1 MTDRKSC
8 VKCGR
13 AIDAVARI
21 CPFCNWDQDT
31 AVPAQKAA
39 PAVGALPEY
48 VPPEDRAWRKP
59 VFGAVGGFL
68 GIVAAFLIGVHVHG
82 NKPPAAPPGHAAPAA
97 AGAPATE
104 AQRPHANVT
113 LVPDNSATPSIEQ
126 PITSAPVAQ
135 PAQGVPGELQ
145 RTDATAV
152 SSDEYAQMA
161 QRAKAEKKKMA
172 ALVDPRSITGAAYQT
187 IANELPSSPRAVQQ
201 RAPVVTQITHPIP
214 ESQPLPNIRVREY
227 TVARVQLLIGPDGRV
242 HDVNVEQGLG
252 PGTGELVSAVQQWR
266 FRPATVNGSPV
277 AAPFSV
283 ELSFKPDE

>member
-1 MTDRKSC
+1 MSERKTC

-21 CPFCNWDQDT
+21 CPFCNWDQEQP
-31 AVPAQKAA
+31 VPAHKAA

-48 VPPEDRAWRKP
+48 VPPAERGWRKP
-59 VFGAVGGFL
+59 IFGAVGGVL
-68 GIVAAFLIGVHVHG
+68 AIIAAFVIGVHVHG
-82 NKPPAAPPGHAAPAA
+82 SKPPAAPPGHTAPAV
-97 AGAPATE
+97 AGGPSSE

-113 LVPDNSATPSIEQ
+113 LVPDNSVSPSIEQ
-126 PITSAPVAQ
+126 PITSAPAAQ
-135 PAQGVPGELQ
+135 PAQGVPSELQ

-172 ALVDPRSITGAAYQT
+172 VLVDPRSISGVAYQT
-187 IANELPSSPRAVQQ
+187 VANELPALRPVQ
-201 RAPVVTQITHPIP
+201 RAPVAEVTHPIP
-214 ESQPLPNIRVREY
+214 ESQPLPNIRVNEY

-242 HDVNVEQGLG
+242 HDVDVRQGLG
-252 PGTGELVSAVQQWR
+252 PGTGELVSAVQRWR
-266 FRPATVNGSPV
+266 FKPATVNGSPV